1 MSDEDVTTEHLLDGL
16 AAGGGQAATLL
27 REAGAGPDEVLSAF
41 EQVRGH
47 ARVTTQ
53 DPEGTYQALEKYGI
67 DLTRRARDGQ
77 LDPVIGRDAEIR
89 RAIQVLTRPTK
100 NNPVLI
106 GEPGVGNTAV
116 VGGLAPRIGAGDVPG
131 ALHGKP

>member
-1 MSDEDVTTEHLLDGL
+1 MSDEDVSTEHLLVGL
-16 AAGGGQAATLL
+16 AADGGQAATLL

-67 DLTRRARDGQ
+67 YLTRLARDGQ
-77 LDPVIGRDAEIR
+77 LHPVLGRRAAYR
-89 RAIQVLTRPTK
+89 RAIQVPTRRTK
-100 NNPVLI
+100 NTP
-106 GEPGVGNTAV
+106 
-116 VGGLAPRIGAGDVPG
+116 
-131 ALHGKP
+131 